1 MRGHTANDSG
11 TAFSCLVA
19 WVLAPLGPASVWPKS
34 GDGRG
39 GAGDK
44 IASLGSRE
52 STLANFVRKF
62 GDMDHFRPTT
72 AGYGLKL
79 NW

>member
-1 MRGHTANDSG
+1 MENGLVDAADMPSFKEDVVAFRGVG
-11 TAFSCLVA
+11 V
-19 WVLAPLGPASVWPKS
+19 G
-34 GDGRG
+34 
-39 GAGDK
+39 
-44 IASLGSRE
+44 E